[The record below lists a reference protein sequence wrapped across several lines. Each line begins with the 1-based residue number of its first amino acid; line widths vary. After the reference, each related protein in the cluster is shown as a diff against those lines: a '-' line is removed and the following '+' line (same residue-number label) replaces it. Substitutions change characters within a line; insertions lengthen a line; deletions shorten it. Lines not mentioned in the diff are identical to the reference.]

1 MRVVELRRQK
11 AELVTKAQEINEKGV
26 LEEEEVL
33 AFEETMQEVEELNRQ
48 IGREERLAL
57 EGGAVVG
64 TGDPLPAQL
73 QSPVVQVE
81 VPNLNL
87 RTRRGDSEERA
98 IAHYIR
104 TGDAG
109 AVRSELRNES
119 RSEVR
124 ASNDTDMNIGTPA
137 DGGYTVP
144 VGHYQGIIAK
154 RNEGMLAGVLGVRR
168 VPGVGTTVNV
178 PYDAGSA
185 NLFVSTNE
193 AAAFDRDSPVLG
205 QHALTLQKYTK
216 KIQLSDEL
224 LQDEDSRLVEFL
236 NDYVG
241 RALAL
246 THNNLLV
253 TEVLANGTSVTLG
266 NATAAQATDVP
277 LVIRNLEGAY
287 AEGAQFLMKRATHY
301 AFLALTGNNW
311 QFVNTPAGSV
321 NSLWGYPVQNSDWVP
336 GVGAGNKSLLFGNFN
351 YVGLREAP
359 GLTFLR
365 DPFSAAG
372 SGQVNLYYYFRAV
385 YKVLLPVAVLYG
397 KHPAS

>member
-1 MRVVELRRQK
+1 MRVIELRRQK
-11 AELVTKAQEINEKGV
+11 AELVAKATEISEKGV
-26 LEEEEVL
+26 LEEEDEA
-33 AFEETMQEVEELNRQ
+33 AFDEAMVGVEELNRQ
-48 IGREERLAL
+48 LVREERLAL
-57 EGGAVVG
+57 EGGGVSG
-64 TGDPLPAQL
+64 GDGVPAQQ

-81 VPNLNL
+81 IPNLNL

-98 IAHYIR
+98 IAHYVR

-109 AVRSELRNES
+109 AVREL
-119 RSEVR
+119 R

-154 RNEGMLAGVLGVRR
+154 RNEGMLAGALGVRR
-168 VPGVGTTVNV
+168 VPGIGTTVNV
-178 PYDAGSA
+178 PYDAGMA
-185 NLFVSTNE
+185 NVFVSSAE

-246 THNNLLV
+246 THNSLLV
-253 TEVLANGTSVTLG
+253 AEALANGTSVTLG
-266 NATAAQATDVP
+266 AAATVKETDVP
-277 LVIRNLEGAY
+277 LIIRNLEGGY
-287 AEGAQFLMKRATHY
+287 ADGAQFLMKRATHY

-311 QFVNTPAGSV
+311 QFVNTPNGNV
-321 NSLWGYPVQNSDWVP
+321 NALWGYPVQNSDWVP
-336 GVGAGNKSLLFGNFN
+336 GVAANAKSLIFGNFN
-351 YVGLREAP
+351 FMGMREAP

-385 YKVLLPVAVLYG
+385 YKVLLPAAVLYG

>member
-1 MRVVELRRQK
+1 MKVIELRRQK
-11 AELVTKAQEINEKGV
+11 AEKVSNAQEIHEKGV
-26 LEEEEVL
+26 LEAEDEL
-33 AFEETMQEVEELNRQ
+33 AFDAIMEDVEELNRQ

-57 EGGAVVG
+57 EGGAVMAAGAPV
-64 TGDPLPAQL
+64 LPIHL
-73 QSPVVQVE
+73 QIPVQTME
-81 VPNLNL
+81 APNLNL

-98 IAHYIR
+98 IAHYVR

-109 AVRSELRNES
+109 AVREL
-119 RSEVR
+119 R

-144 VGHYQGIIAK
+144 LGHYNGIVAK
-154 RNEGMLAGVLGVRR
+154 RDEGMLASVLGVRR
-168 VPGVGTTVNV
+168 IQGIGTTVNV
-178 PYDAGSA
+178 PYDAGTA
-185 NLFVSTNE
+185 NVFVNAAE
-193 AAAFDRDSPVLG
+193 AAAFDRDAPVLG

-253 TEVLANGTSVTLG
+253 TEALANGTSVSLG
-266 NATAAQATDVP
+266 AAAAVQATDVP
-277 LVIRNLEGAY
+277 NVIRSLAGGY

-311 QFVNTPAGSV
+311 QFVNTPNGNV
-321 NSLWGYPVQNSDWVP
+321 NALWGYPVQNSDWVP
-336 GVGAGNKSLLFGNFN
+336 GVGAGAKSLIFGNFN
-351 YVGLREAP
+351 YVGMREAP

-385 YKVLLPVAVLYG
+385 YKVLLPVALLYG
-397 KHPAS
+397 THPAA

>member
-1 MRVVELRRQK
+1 MRVIELRRQK
-11 AELVTKAQEINEKGV
+11 AELVAKATEISEKGV
-26 LEEEEVL
+26 LEEEEER
-33 AFEETMQEVEELNRQ
+33 AFDEAMVEVEELNRQ
-48 IGREERLAL
+48 LAREERLAL
-57 EGGAVVG
+57 EGGGVSGAS
-64 TGDPLPAQL
+64 DALPAQQ
-73 QSPVVQVE
+73 QSPVVAVE
-81 VPNLNL
+81 IPNLNL

-98 IAHYIR
+98 IAHYVR

-109 AVRSELRNES
+109 AVREL
-119 RSEVR
+119 R

-144 VGHYQGIIAK
+144 TGHYQGIIAK
-154 RNEGMLAGVLGVRR
+154 RNEGMLAGALGVRR

-178 PYDAGSA
+178 PYDAGTA
-185 NLFVSTNE
+185 NVFVSSAE
-193 AAAFDRDSPVLG
+193 AAAFDRDAPVLG

-216 KIQLSDEL
+216 KIQLSDEI

-266 NATAAQATDVP
+266 AAAAVQATDVP
-277 LVIRNLEGAY
+277 LVIRNLEGGY
-287 AEGAQFLMKRATHY
+287 ADGAQFLMKRATHY

-311 QFVNTPAGSV
+311 QFVNTPNGNV
-321 NSLWGYPVQNSDWVP
+321 NALWGYPVQNSDWVP
-336 GVGAGNKSLLFGNFN
+336 GVAAAAKSLIFGNFN
-351 YVGLREAP
+351 FVGMREAP

-385 YKVLLPVAVLYG
+385 YKVLLPAAVLYG

>member
-1 MRVVELRRQK
+1 MRVIELRRQK
-11 AELVTKAQEINEKGV
+11 AELVARAQEINDKGV
-26 LEEEEVL
+26 LEDEDTT
-33 AFEETMQEVEELNRQ
+33 AFEAAMAEVEELNRQ

-57 EGGAVVG
+57 EG
-64 TGDPLPAQL
+64 TSTDPLPAQV

-81 VPNLNL
+81 IPNLNL
-87 RTRRGDSEERA
+87 HTRRGDSEERA
-98 IAHYIR
+98 IAHYVR

-109 AVRSELRNES
+109 SVREL
-119 RSEVR
+119 R

-154 RNEGMLAGVLGVRR
+154 RNEGMLAGALGVRK

-178 PYDAGSA
+178 PYDAGMA
-185 NLFVSTNE
+185 NVFVSSAE

-236 NDYVG
+236 NDFVG

-253 TEVLANGTSVTLG
+253 TEALANGTSVTLG
-266 NATAAQATDVP
+266 AAAAVQETDIP
-277 LVIRNLEGAY
+277 LVIRNLEGGY
-287 AEGAQFLMKRATHY
+287 ADGAQFLMKRATQY
-301 AFLALTGNNW
+301 AFLALTGSNW
-311 QFVNTPAGSV
+311 QFVNTPAGNV
-321 NSLWGYPVQNSDWVP
+321 NALWGYPVQNSDWVP
-336 GVGAGNKSLLFGNFN
+336 GVAANAKSLIFGNFN
-351 YVGLREAP
+351 YVGMREAP

-385 YKVLLPVAVLYG
+385 YKVLLPVALLYG

>member
-1 MRVVELRRQK
+1 MRVIELRRQK
-11 AELVTKAQEINEKGV
+11 AELVAKATEISEKGV
-26 LEEEEVL
+26 LEEEDER
-33 AFEETMQEVEELNRQ
+33 AFDEAMVEVEELNRQ
-48 IGREERLAL
+48 LAREERLAL
-57 EGGAVVG
+57 EGGGVSG
-64 TGDPLPAQL
+64 TSDSLPAQQ
-73 QSPVVQVE
+73 QSPVVQVDI
-81 VPNLNL
+81 PNLNL

-98 IAHYIR
+98 IAHYVR

-109 AVRSELRNES
+109 AVREL
-119 RSEVR
+119 R

-154 RNEGMLAGVLGVRR
+154 RNEGMLAGALGVRK
-168 VPGVGTTVNV
+168 VPGLGTTVNV
-178 PYDAGSA
+178 PYDAGMA
-185 NLFVSTNE
+185 NVFVSSAE

-246 THNNLLV
+246 THNSLLV
-253 TEVLANGTSVTLG
+253 AEALANGTSVTLG
-266 NATAAQATDVP
+266 AAATVKETDVP
-277 LVIRNLEGAY
+277 LIIRNLEGGY
-287 AEGAQFLMKRATHY
+287 ADGAQFLMKRATHY

-311 QFVNTPAGSV
+311 QFVNTPNGNV
-321 NSLWGYPVQNSDWVP
+321 NALWGYPVQNSDWVP
-336 GVGAGNKSLLFGNFN
+336 GVAANAKSLIFGNFN
-351 YVGLREAP
+351 FMGMREAP

-385 YKVLLPVAVLYG
+385 YKVLLPAAVLFG

>member
-1 MRVVELRRQK
+1 MRVIELRRQK
-11 AELVTKAQEINEKGV
+11 AELVAKAQEISEKGV
-26 LEEEEVL
+26 LEEEDER
-33 AFEETMQEVEELNRQ
+33 AFDETMVEVEALNRQ
-48 IGREERLAL
+48 LAREERLAL
-57 EGGAVVG
+57 EGGGVAG
-64 TGDPLPAQL
+64 SSDSLPAQV
-73 QSPVVQVE
+73 QSPVVGVE
-81 VPNLNL
+81 IPNLNL

-98 IAHYIR
+98 IAYYVR

-109 AVRSELRNES
+109 AVREL
-119 RSEVR
+119 R

-137 DGGYTVP
+137 DGGYAVP

-154 RNEGMLAGVLGVRR
+154 RNEGMLAGTLGVRR

-178 PYDAGSA
+178 PYDAGTA
-185 NLFVSTNE
+185 NIFVSSAE

-216 KIQLSDEL
+216 RIQLSDEL

-246 THNNLLV
+246 THNNLLL
-253 TEVLANGTSVTLG
+253 TEALANGTSVTLG
-266 NATAAQATDVP
+266 AAAAVQATDVP
-277 LVIRNLEGAY
+277 LVIRSLEGGY
-287 AEGAQFLMKRATHY
+287 ADGAQFLMKRATHY
-301 AFLALTGNNW
+301 AFLALTGNSW
-311 QFVNTPAGSV
+311 QFVNTPNGNV
-321 NSLWGYPVQNSDWVP
+321 NALWGYPVQNSDWVP
-336 GVGAGNKSLLFGNFN
+336 GVAAGAKSLIFGNFN
-351 YVGLREAP
+351 YVGMREAP

-385 YKVLLPVAVLYG
+385 YKVLLPAAMLYG